1 MFWPCIARNCLGFGS
16 LSTYHWRDLQ
26 SHMSLDIII
35 IIIIIIIM
43 LQLENANKE
52 ATQAEDKLATT
63 LYILQAKLLSIIRIL
78 NWETQAIVN

>member
-1 MFWPCIARNCLGFGS
+1 
-16 LSTYHWRDLQ
+16 
-26 SHMSLDIII
+26 MSLY
-35 IIIIIIIM
+35 IIIM
-43 LQLENANKE
+43 FQLENANKE

>member
-1 MFWPCIARNCLGFGS
+1 MASDTLVTKKSAAPRLNGMNFSKMLAEV
-16 LSTYHWRDLQ
+16 
-26 SHMSLDIII
+26 

-63 LYILQAKLLSIIRIL
+63 LYILQARLLSITKIL
-78 NWETQAIVN
+78 NL